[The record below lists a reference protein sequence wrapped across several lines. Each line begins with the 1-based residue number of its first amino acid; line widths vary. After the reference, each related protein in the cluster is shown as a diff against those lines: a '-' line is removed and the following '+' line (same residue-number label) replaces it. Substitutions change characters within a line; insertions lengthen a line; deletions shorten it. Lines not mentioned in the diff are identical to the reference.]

1 MPINVNVGISNM
13 KPADMANTLLKKYG
27 IWTVAI
33 DGQGVQGCRITPNVY
48 TSIKELDI
56 FVQALKEMSAS

>member
-1 MPINVNVGISNM
+1 M
-13 KPADMANTLLKKYG
+13 KPADMANTLMKKYG

-48 TSIKELDI
+48 TSTKELDI